1 MIEGAA
7 PTAMRWVPE
16 EERAVTEKQT
26 AFWIKPKTG
35 HEANQTLASYAGAGR
50 DGRNGYRELSVRKLD
65 NADVEQFLD
74 IVEKVEWYL
83 FSKRFPELREQGG
96 FESIVDEATLS
107 KVALDLSS
115 DNLIE
120 VFEASS
126 NMQRLMAGAKKG
138 LPSPSTFPSGSQST
152 QEDNKTTTAKPA

>member
-1 MIEGAA
+1 MIEGAP
-7 PTAMRWVPE
+7 PTAIRWVPE
-16 EERAVTEKQT
+16 EERAVTKRQT

-35 HEANQTLASYAGAGR
+35 HEANQSLASYAGAGR

-65 NADVEQFLD
+65 NADVDQFLATVD
-74 IVEKVEWYL
+74 KVEWYL
-83 FSKRFPELREQGG
+83 FSSRFPELRAQGG
-96 FESIVDEATLS
+96 FEEITDEATLS

-126 NMQRLMAGAKKG
+126 NMQRLMSGAKKES
-138 LPSPSTFPSGSQST
+138 PSPSTSPSGNRLT